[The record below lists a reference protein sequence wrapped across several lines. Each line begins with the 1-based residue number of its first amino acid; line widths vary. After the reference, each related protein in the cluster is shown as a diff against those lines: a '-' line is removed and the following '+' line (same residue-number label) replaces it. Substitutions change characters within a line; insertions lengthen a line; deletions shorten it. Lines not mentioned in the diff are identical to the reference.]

1 MYNTVSCYMLILPL
15 PPEDFYLNP
24 SLSNSLLN
32 RYLMRLSMLLA
43 LRLNYVIQVSGLPIM
58 VSFFF
63 KLERGEGREREG
75 EKQQCARDTHCLLQ
89 ASNLGACGQ
98 PRHVP

>member
-63 KLERGEGREREG
+63 KLERGEGRERE
-75 EKQQCARDTHCLLQ
+75 KNINVWLSLTWPLLGTY
-89 ASNLGACGQ
+89 LACNPGMC
-98 PRHVP
+98 PDWK